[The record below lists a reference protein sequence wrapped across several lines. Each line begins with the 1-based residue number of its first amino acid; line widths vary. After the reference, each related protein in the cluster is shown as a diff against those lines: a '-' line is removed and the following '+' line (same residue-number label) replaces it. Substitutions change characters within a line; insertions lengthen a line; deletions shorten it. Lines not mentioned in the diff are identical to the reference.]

1 MQKLILF
8 ILLFNCAYQLKSQV
22 VTSLTD
28 EKSLDLLLNIKKM
41 VNKTPSINIRD
52 LSDSELLDLER
63 SDEENEKKNAPY
75 RFAQLIEVE
84 LTPKNSGVW
93 NSVDDQLV
101 WTLQIN
107 ANKAQSLSLT
117 FQNLKL
123 SEDAQIF
130 IYSGKKDVVYGPL
143 TNKSFSSTEEISTEV
158 IEGNSI
164 TILFRTSQHS
174 LKENNI
180 HISYV
185 GYGYRNGGAAFTS
198 RDILE
203 KSALACNVAV
213 TDSRSDCYKM
223 EQRAVA
229 VTLYNNSTAFC
240 TATLINSTNFNND
253 LPAYL
258 LTAEHC
264 SFVGGNPVFANLGV
278 RFLYFNG
285 SSYVTFIGT
294 TQRAQT
300 GTSTDASLLEM
311 NQRPSAEH
319 RLFFMGWD
327 RSTSPP
333 NSSRVLHHPQGAFM
347 KISGDVDA
355 SITNTEPVVRPLNL
369 QPQTA
374 WRFNSGNN
382 TAGGDFGVIEGGS
395 SGSALINPSH
405 RIVGQL
411 SGGLA
416 QSCNGSN
423 GSSADKWFGRFDVS
437 YNSGTTSATRLR
449 DWLDPISSN
458 VQNLN
463 ASFKLFS
470 GGTII
475 PCVNLRQ
482 DVSAINLQTTAGLP
496 YVYTWRSSNNL
507 TISGS
512 GSNVQVRAN
521 GSCVGCSAWVECDI
535 SLPSACGSQLI
546 ATSVRRNYS
555 WGLSSDA
562 KLKQTI
568 NPATNNNGNILNSYN
583 VICANG
589 TYSISTSLASLPLSS
604 FYQLQWSSTGPI
616 TLYPGT
622 SGCSFT
628 TNSSGFAT
636 ITCSVVNGEGCLTG
650 VSESYTLDIRTSCTA
665 GFSAAGSLLKAQLEP
680 SLISQNFIEV
690 FPNPSKIWATIKL
703 AKDFDFL
710 SGQIK
715 VFNQSGVLVKSFK
728 PKSLLE
734 DLDISQLTDGVYFVC
749 AQDQHFSKTQKL
761 VVSRL

>member
-52 LSDSELLDLER
+52 LSDSELLNLER
-63 SDEENEKKNAPY
+63 SDEENEKKNVPY

-93 NSVDDQLV
+93 NSLDDQLV
-101 WTLQIN
+101 WTLQLN

-123 SEDAQIF
+123 SEDAEIF
-130 IYSGKKDVVYGPL
+130 IYSDKKDVIYGPL

-203 KSALACNVAV
+203 KSALACNVDV

-229 VTLYNNSTAFC
+229 VTLYNNSTAYC

-278 RFLYFNG
+278 RFLYYNSG
-285 SSYVTFIGT
+285 SYVTFIGT
-294 TQRAQT
+294 SQRAQT

-327 RSTSPP
+327 RATSPP
-333 NSSRVLHHPQGAFM
+333 NASRVLHHPQGAFM

-355 SITNTEPVVRPLNL
+355 SITNTEPVVRPLDL

-382 TAGGDFGVIEGGS
+382 IAGGDFGVIEGGS

-423 GSSADKWFGRFDVS
+423 GSSVDKWFGRFDVS
-437 YNSGTTSATRLR
+437 YNSGTTPATRLR

-463 ASFKLFS
+463 ASYKLFS
-470 GGTII
+470 GSTII

-496 YVYTWRSSNNL
+496 YAYTWRSSNNL

-512 GSNVQVRAN
+512 GSAVQVRAN
-521 GSCVGCSAWVECDI
+521 GSCVGCSTWVECDI
-535 SLPSACGSQLI
+535 SLPSTCGSQLI

-568 NPATNNNGNILNSYN
+568 NPATNNNGSILNSYN

-628 TNSSGFAT
+628 ANSSGFAT

-650 VSESYTLDIRTSCTA
+650 VSESYTLDIRTSCSA
-665 GFSAAGSLLKAQLEP
+665 GFSNTGSLLKAQLEA

-715 VFNQSGVLVKSFK
+715 VFNQSGVLIKSFK

-734 DLDISQLTDGVYFVC
+734 NLDISQLTNGVYFVC

-761 VVSRL
+761 VVSKL